1 MIISRLSA
9 LAGGIAIAA
18 SALVL
23 AGCSGS
29 PAPIGGNTLPPI
41 IVEANDLQ
49 GTTVEINSKQ
59 PLYINTGDLA
69 PESYS
74 LVSAEP
80 EGIVEF
86 VAGGTSGGVT
96 TNPGFTAL
104 KEGTA
109 DVVLKN
115 SDGGIQDLS
124 FTIEVVPAP

>member
-23 AGCSGS
+23 AGCSGGS
-29 PAPIGGNTLPPI
+29 APIGGNTLPPI
-41 IVEANDLQ
+41 TVEANDLQ
-49 GTTVEINSKQ
+49 GQTVEINSKQ
-59 PLYINTGDLA
+59 PLNINTGDLA
-69 PESYS
+69 VDSYS

-86 VAGGTSGGVT
+86 VPGRTDGSATF
-96 TNPGFTAL
+96 NPGFNAL

-109 DVVLKN
+109 EVVLKN